1 MKRRILLIVL
11 VLCLVAGGALYWA
24 TKGEPRY
31 EKYSTTFFSFDT
43 VISVI
48 GYAPDLNTF
57 ENATKKAE
65 ERFMELHRLY
75 DKYNAYEGVVNLNTV
90 NKMAAAAP
98 VQVDADLYELIKYSH
113 DMAPATNGKVNI
125 ALGPVLML
133 WHDARETATAN
144 PLAAYLPAMQDLQA
158 ANQHTDISKLVLDD
172 NKKTVFF
179 EDPAMQLDV
188 GAVAKGYAAE
198 VVAQEMLKG
207 PMPSFIINA
216 GGNVRT
222 GHPPRDGRA
231 NWGVAVQ
238 DPDGYVSGDGA
249 SDVMDI
255 LFLHDTSVVTSGD
268 YQSYFEF
275 QGKRYHL
282 IISPETLMPTDFFRS
297 VSIVTESSAYADLL
311 STCVFQMPY
320 EEGRAFVESLEGVE
334 ALWIL
339 NDRSIQMTDGL
350 TAHASSQG
358 AQNPAPG
365 Q

>member
-1 MKRRILLIVL
+1 MKRRIVLIVL
-11 VLCLVAGGALYWA
+11 AVCLAAGGALYWA
-24 TKGEPRY
+24 TRAEPRY

-43 VISVI
+43 VISII

-57 ENATKKAE
+57 ENVTKKAE
-65 ERFMELHRLY
+65 ERFMELHCLY
-75 DKYNAYEGVVNLNTV
+75 DKYNAYEGVVNLYTV
-90 NKMAAAAP
+90 NTMAASRP
-98 VQVDADLYELIKYSH
+98 VKVPDDLYDLIKYSH
-113 DMAPATNGKVNI
+113 DMVPVTKDTVNI
-125 ALGPVLML
+125 ALGPVLLL
-133 WHDARETATAN
+133 WHDAREAAIAN
-144 PLAAYLPAMQDLQA
+144 PAAAYLPGIQELQA
-158 ANQHTDISKLVLDD
+158 ADQHTDLGKLVLNDAQ
-172 NKKTVFF
+172 KTVFF

-222 GHPPRDGRA
+222 GHPPRDGRP

-238 DPDGYVSGDGA
+238 DPDGYVSGDGV
-249 SDVMDI
+249 SDVLDI

-268 YQSYFEF
+268 YQRYFEY
-275 QGKRYHL
+275 QGKRYHH
-282 IISPETLMPTDFFRS
+282 IISPVTLMPTDFFRS

-311 STCVFQMPY
+311 STCLFLMPY
-320 EEGRAFVESLEGVE
+320 EEGRVFVESLEGVE

-339 NDRSIQMTDGL
+339 NDRSIRMTDGL
-350 TAHASSQG
+350 KDKASSQG
-358 AQNPAPG
+358 ASNPNPN